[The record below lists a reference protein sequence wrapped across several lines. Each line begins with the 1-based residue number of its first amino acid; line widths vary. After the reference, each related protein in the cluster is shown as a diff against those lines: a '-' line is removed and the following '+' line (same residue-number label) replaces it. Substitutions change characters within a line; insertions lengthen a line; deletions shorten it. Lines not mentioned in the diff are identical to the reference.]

1 MRSSRAPERQASAGG
16 AGRGRTYEAT
26 LRRARRWFREPALH
40 SRGAC
45 GQAAEVP
52 VAGRVRSPAAR
63 GGCGFPSIVLLQ
75 NNESGKIFSNGT
87 FAVSGVLKA
96 RLTNSNTGKSVD
108 LNISGGGT
116 IVPRSD
122 GTALL
127 TSHGPALVFFLP
139 GQLGPGSSGALL
151 FVHGRFMEVLDQNG
165 NPVPGT
171 FTSTGSVEDLCP
183 TLG

>member
-1 MRSSRAPERQASAGG
+1 MRRHFAVLAIGFAS
-16 AGRGRTYEAT
+16 
-26 LRRARRWFREPALH
+26 LL
-40 SRGAC
+40 C
-45 GQAAEVP
+45 I
-52 VAGRVRSPAAR
+52 PAALADKPQKFPLPA
-63 GGCGFPSIVLLQ
+63 GPFQLSAAVCGFPIDFVPLQ
-75 NNESGKIFSNGT
+75 NNESGKVFSNGT
-87 FAVSGVLKA
+87 FAVSGALKV

-151 FVHGRFMEVLDQNG
+151 FVHGRFMEVLDQIG